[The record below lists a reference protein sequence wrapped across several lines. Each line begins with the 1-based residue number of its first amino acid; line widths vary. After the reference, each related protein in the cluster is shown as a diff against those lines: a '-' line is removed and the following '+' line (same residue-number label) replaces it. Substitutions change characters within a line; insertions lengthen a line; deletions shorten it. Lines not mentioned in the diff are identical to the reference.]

1 MSRLLNVLWP
11 AALLISLAAG
21 CNQAGPTAQAD
32 QPAAPV
38 VKVVKP
44 SRQTLHRQIEQPG
57 TVRAF
62 YEAPLFVKLPGFARA
77 VHVDIDQEVKGPV
90 LNDKGEVIEPGTLLV
105 EVDNPETVA
114 ERDRQRALARQAEL
128 DVEHAQKMVT
138 VADAAV
144 TVATATM
151 EETSA
156 GSRKAQANYER
167 LESEARRSSE
177 MARTKVINPQV
188 DEEKQNEFRAAA
200 AAREEARAKATSAAA
215 MLVKVK
221 AERELADIEVQ
232 RAQQR
237 ALAAKAELQRLE
249 ALVGY
254 SSIRA
259 PFDGIVTR
267 RRVDPGHYLQPP
279 NGPNAEPILVVARQD
294 TMRVFVEVTELDA
307 PLVKLGTKCKVR
319 IQSLANRE
327 FAGTVTRT
335 SWALHPTTRTLL
347 TEIDLPNKDRSLRPG
362 MYAYGRIEADFPD
375 RLVLPATAVQKQGDA
390 MVCYRIEDGK
400 AVRTPVQVG
409 LTEGPWVEVL
419 KKRKPG
425 PMEQWENFTG
435 DEEVVADNLSAV
447 SDGMPVPR

>member
-1 MSRLLNVLWP
+1 MLRLFNVLGQ
-11 AALLISLAAG
+11 AALLIPLAAG
-21 CNQAGPTAQAD
+21 CNQSGPAAPSN
-32 QPAAPV
+32 QPAAPT
-38 VKVVKP
+38 VKIVKP

-90 LNDKGEVIEPGTLLV
+90 LNDKGEVVEPGTLLV
-105 EVDNPETVA
+105 EVDIPETVA

-128 DVEHAQKMVT
+128 DVEHAQKMVA

-144 TVATATM
+144 TIATATI
-151 EETSA
+151 EEANA

-167 LESEARRSSE
+167 LESEAGRSSE

-188 DEEKQNEFRAAA
+188 DVEKQNEFRAAT

-215 MLVKVK
+215 ALVKVK

-237 ALAAKAELQRLE
+237 GLAAKAELQRLE
-249 ALVGY
+249 ALVDYG
-254 SSIRA
+254 SIRA
-259 PFDGIVTR
+259 PFDGVVTK

-279 NGPNAEPILVVARQD
+279 SGPNAEPILVVARQD
-294 TMRVFVEVTELDA
+294 TLRVFVEVTELDA
-307 PLVKLGTKCKVR
+307 PLVKPGMNCKVR

-327 FAGTVTRT
+327 FAGKVTRT

-347 TEIDLPNKDRSLRPG
+347 TEIDLPNKDLTLRPG
-362 MYAYGRIEADFPD
+362 MYAYGRLEADFAD

-390 MVCYRIEDGK
+390 MVCYRVVDGK

-409 LTEGPWVEVL
+409 LMEGPWVEVL

-425 PMEQWENFTG
+425 AAEQWEDFAG
-435 DEEVVADNLSAV
+435 DEEVIADSLAAV
-447 SDGMPVPR
+447 SDGMPVAK